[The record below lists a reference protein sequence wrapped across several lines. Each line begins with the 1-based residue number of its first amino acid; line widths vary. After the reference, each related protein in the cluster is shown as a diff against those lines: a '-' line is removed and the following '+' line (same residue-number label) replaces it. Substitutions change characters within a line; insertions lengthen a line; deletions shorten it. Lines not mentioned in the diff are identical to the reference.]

1 MQKIRYSYFFI
12 LLVFALFIGCKEDKE
27 NISSESLVEGGKGTV
42 SEKMS
47 SELIDS
53 LIHQYTF
60 YVDADTS
67 LRKGNSLYYSREDGA
82 TMEVFI
88 SVDAEGET
96 LKIKELYSNAG
107 SSSLC
112 SNTFYFKNGRK
123 YVSIELFEEGNEV
136 TGSFTERISYYDEKE
151 IPIQTVERK
160 AEYEDQL
167 EFEQFAVV
175 KKYNCSTERAL
186 MVLNQ
191 EGEFATTFQ
200 GFISEGPYLYL
211 VVGENEKIGFTS
223 SLVVQY
229 QDQTIQEL
237 KAYEKKMIGK
247 GIQVE
252 FETLS
257 SQGYEYQI
265 LKSTRLR

>member
-1 MQKIRYSYFFI
+1 MQKARYSYFVI
-12 LLVFALFIGCKEDKE
+12 LLVSASFIGCQEDKG
-27 NISSESLVEGGKGTV
+27 NVSSESDIEIVQYAA
-42 SEKMS
+42 SEI
-47 SELIDS
+47 ELNYK
-53 LIHQYTF
+53 QYAL

-88 SVDAEGET
+88 SVDDEDET
-96 LKIKELYSNAG
+96 IKIEELYSNAG
-107 SSSLC
+107 SASLC
-112 SNTFYFKNGRK
+112 SNTFYFKNGKKNISR
-123 YVSIELFEEGNEV
+123 ELFEEGNEV
-136 TGSFTERISYYDEKE
+136 TGNFTERISYYDEKE
-151 IPIQTVERK
+151 IPIQTLERK

-167 EFEQFAVV
+167 EFEQFSVV
-175 KKYNCSTERAL
+175 KKYNCSTKRAL

-191 EGEFATTFQ
+191 EGEFASTFQ

-211 VVGENEKIGFTS
+211 IVGENEKTGFTS

-237 KAYEKKMIGK
+237 KAYDKEMIGK

-265 LKSTRLR
+265 LKSIRLR